1 MAKKVIRLN
10 ESDLHAMIK
19 EAIDKLNNEE
29 TIIKI
34 LNNVCDEIEDDKIT
48 LYFSDV
54 DSYGL
59 TKKFIKRFDN
69 KETIDLENYDII
81 YVAKYYKNNNSCIL
95 GNLEYGGYSV
105 SFNYQCDLTL
115 QEFYTFFKNFTYDD
129 KKGTFIRNEVVNY
142 K

>member
-1 MAKKVIRLN
+1 MTKKVIRLN
-10 ESDLHAMIK
+10 ESDLHSMIK

-59 TKKFIKRFDN
+59 TKKFIKRFNN

-95 GNLEYGGYSV
+95 GNLEYGGYGV
-105 SFNYQCDLTL
+105 SFNYLCELTL
-115 QEFYTFFKNFTYDD
+115 QEFYTFFKNFTYNPNR
-129 KKGTFIRNEVVNY
+129 GFVRNEVVSY